1 MTGSQSGVVD
11 GCGCAVGRGPGNGIG
26 YIYYGIV
33 GISRLGCE
41 LLVVAIHDERAM
53 RSHVNALDHR
63 RIHSERGRVVEPS
76 KGGCDVCRADGTG
89 EALARGCTDVA
100 GIGVVGAVR
109 GSHVR
114 CGAITVVSRSGK
126 VSDLSL

>member
-1 MTGSQSGVVD
+1 MTGSQSGVVN

-33 GISRLGCE
+33 GISRLSCE

-63 RIHSERGRVVEPS
+63 RIHRERGRVVEPP
-76 KGGCDVCRADGTG
+76 KGCCDVCRAPGAG
-89 EALARGCTDVA
+89 EALPRGCTA
-100 GIGVVGAVR
+100 LAAIGVLAALR
-109 GSHVR
+109 RTHV
-114 CGAITVVSRSGK
+114 
-126 VSDLSL
+126 LS